1 VKFQFQMSTITQG
14 FIATEYFTKYPGRF
28 FSMHVQ
34 DVDLNATL
42 PAGGRGGVQ
51 VSVGKRSI
59 DWVKT
64 FTAAKVGGV
73 KNYFVEQNMEL
84 TNQGERRRAA
94 GDECLKR
101 EGVMK
106 RREFLIGAAAAAGL
120 FSRRS
125 WAQTRDEAKL
135 RRVAIMSL
143 CFNSMLKNP
152 SQPDAPARTLDVM
165 DLGQMLADRYGVHNV
180 EMQHAHFPSTE
191 PAYLKDFRDRLA
203 KTQSQVTNINLEFGP
218 QNISAADPALRQQAI
233 DRTKEWIDHA
243 VALGC
248 PRIMIN
254 QGAPT
259 QENEE
264 IAIAALKAMGDYGK
278 SKNIKVAMENRG
290 GGGGRQSAAAPAN
303 PAPPAPPA
311 SPAPPAPAAWI
322 LLVEIIKGSGTWAN
336 CDLGNFPD
344 QETQHAGIRGMFPLT
359 DGNCHVK
366 LNPAR
371 YDLPAALALVKQ
383 LGYTGLYSIE
393 AGGGSGTDP
402 HQAVQNIYDVLLPNM

>member
-1 VKFQFQMSTITQG
+1 
-14 FIATEYFTKYPGRF
+14 
-28 FSMHVQ
+28 
-34 DVDLNATL
+34 
-42 PAGGRGGVQ
+42 
-51 VSVGKRSI
+51 
-59 DWVKT
+59 
-64 FTAAKVGGV
+64 
-73 KNYFVEQNMEL
+73 
-84 TNQGERRRAA
+84 
-94 GDECLKR
+94 
-101 EGVMK
+101 MK
-106 RREFLIGAAAAAGL
+106 RREFLVGAAAAAGL
-120 FSRRS
+120 VNSRKG
-125 WAQTRDEAKL
+125 WAQARDPSTGSGSPRAQSRGDEAKL

-143 CFNSMLKNP
+143 CFNSILKNP

-191 PAYLKDFRDRLA
+191 AAYLKDFRERLA

-254 QGAPT
+254 QGQPT
-259 QENEE
+259 QENKE
-264 IAIAALKAMGDYGK
+264 IAIATLKAMGDYGK

-290 GGGGRQSAAAPAN
+290 GGGGRQSAAAPVN

-311 SPAPPAPAAWI
+311 NPAPAAPAAWV

-336 CDLGNFPD
+336 CDIGNFPD

-371 YDLPAALALVKQ
+371 YDLPAALAVVKQ

-393 AGGGSGTDP
+393 AGGGAGTDP

>member
-1 VKFQFQMSTITQG
+1 
-14 FIATEYFTKYPGRF
+14 
-28 FSMHVQ
+28 
-34 DVDLNATL
+34 
-42 PAGGRGGVQ
+42 
-51 VSVGKRSI
+51 
-59 DWVKT
+59 
-64 FTAAKVGGV
+64 
-73 KNYFVEQNMEL
+73 
-84 TNQGERRRAA
+84 
-94 GDECLKR
+94 
-101 EGVMK
+101 MK
-106 RREFLIGAAAAAGL
+106 RREFLVGAAAAAGL
-120 FSRRS
+120 VSSRKG
-125 WAQTRDEAKL
+125 WAQARDEAKL

-143 CFNSMLKNP
+143 CFNSILKSP

-191 PAYLKDFRDRLA
+191 AAYLKDFREGLA

-243 VALGC
+243 VVLGC

-254 QGAPT
+254 QGQPT
-259 QENEE
+259 QENKE
-264 IAIAALKAMGDYGK
+264 IAIATLKAMGDYGK

-290 GGGGRQSAAAPAN
+290 GGGGRQSAAAPVN
-303 PAPPAPPA
+303 PAPPANPA
-311 SPAPPAPAAWI
+311 VPAAWV

-336 CDLGNFPD
+336 CDIGNFPD
-344 QETQHAGIRGMFPLT
+344 QETQHAGIRAMFPLT

-371 YDLPAALALVKQ
+371 YDLPAALAVVKQ

-393 AGGGSGTDP
+393 AGGGAGTDP

>member
-1 VKFQFQMSTITQG
+1 
-14 FIATEYFTKYPGRF
+14 
-28 FSMHVQ
+28 
-34 DVDLNATL
+34 
-42 PAGGRGGVQ
+42 
-51 VSVGKRSI
+51 
-59 DWVKT
+59 
-64 FTAAKVGGV
+64 
-73 KNYFVEQNMEL
+73 
-84 TNQGERRRAA
+84 
-94 GDECLKR
+94 
-101 EGVMK
+101 MK
-106 RREFLIGAAAAAGL
+106 RREFLVGAAAAAGL
-120 FSRRS
+120 VSSRKG
-125 WAQTRDEAKL
+125 WAQARDEAKL

-143 CFNSMLKNP
+143 CFNSILKSP

-191 PAYLKDFRDRLA
+191 AAYLKDFRERLA

-243 VALGC
+243 VVLGC

-254 QGAPT
+254 QGQPT
-259 QENEE
+259 QENKE
-264 IAIAALKAMGDYGK
+264 IAIATLKAMGDYGK

-290 GGGGRQSAAAPAN
+290 GGGGRQSAAAPVN
-303 PAPPAPPA
+303 PAPPANPA
-311 SPAPPAPAAWI
+311 VPAAWV

-336 CDLGNFPD
+336 CDIGNFPD
-344 QETQHAGIRGMFPLT
+344 QETQHAGIRAMFPLT

-371 YDLPAALALVKQ
+371 YDLPAALAVVKQ

-393 AGGGSGTDP
+393 AGGGAGTDP

>member
-1 VKFQFQMSTITQG
+1 
-14 FIATEYFTKYPGRF
+14 
-28 FSMHVQ
+28 
-34 DVDLNATL
+34 
-42 PAGGRGGVQ
+42 
-51 VSVGKRSI
+51 
-59 DWVKT
+59 
-64 FTAAKVGGV
+64 
-73 KNYFVEQNMEL
+73 
-84 TNQGERRRAA
+84 
-94 GDECLKR
+94 
-101 EGVMK
+101 MK
-106 RREFLIGAAAAAGL
+106 RREFLVGAAAAAGL
-120 FSRRS
+120 VSSRKG
-125 WAQTRDEAKL
+125 WAQARADEAKL

-143 CFNSMLKNP
+143 CFNSILKNP
-152 SQPDAPARTLDVM
+152 SQPETPARTLEVM

-180 EMQHAHFPSTE
+180 EMQHTHFPSTE
-191 PAYLKDFRDRLA
+191 PAYFKDFRDRLA
-203 KTQSQVTNINLEFGP
+203 KVKSQVTNINLEFGP
-218 QNISAADPALRQQAI
+218 QNISAGDPALRQQAI

-259 QENEE
+259 QENKE

-290 GGGGRQSAAAPAN
+290 GGGGRQSAA
-303 PAPPAPPA
+303 PPAL
-311 SPAPPAPAAWI
+311 PAPPAPAAWI

-344 QETQHAGIRGMFPLT
+344 QETQHAGIRGMFSLT

-383 LGYTGLYSIE
+383 LGYAGLYSIE
-393 AGGGSGTDP
+393 AGGGAGTDP

>member
-1 VKFQFQMSTITQG
+1 
-14 FIATEYFTKYPGRF
+14 
-28 FSMHVQ
+28 
-34 DVDLNATL
+34 
-42 PAGGRGGVQ
+42 
-51 VSVGKRSI
+51 
-59 DWVKT
+59 
-64 FTAAKVGGV
+64 
-73 KNYFVEQNMEL
+73 
-84 TNQGERRRAA
+84 
-94 GDECLKR
+94 
-101 EGVMK
+101 MK

-120 FSRRS
+120 LHSRKV
-125 WAQTRDEAKL
+125 WAQARDEAKL

-143 CFNSMLKNP
+143 CFNSILKNP
-152 SQPDAPARTLDVM
+152 SQPDAPARTLDVI

-180 EMQHAHFPSTE
+180 EMQHAHFPATDA
-191 PAYLKDFRDRLA
+191 AYLKDFRERLA
-203 KTQSQVTNINLEFGP
+203 KTKSQVTNINLEFGP

-254 QGAPT
+254 QGQPT
-259 QENEE
+259 QENKE
-264 IAIAALKAMGDYGK
+264 IAIATLKAMGDYGK
-278 SKNIKVAMENRG
+278 SRNIKVAMENRG
-290 GGGGRQSAAAPAN
+290 GGGGRQSAATPAN
-303 PAPPAPPA
+303 PAPPVPPA
-311 SPAPPAPAAWI
+311 NPGPAAWV

-393 AGGGSGTDP
+393 AGGGAGTDP
-402 HQAVQNIYDVLLPNM
+402 HQAVQTAPSTRRCARLIALTCRS